1 MKKKIPFFLVT
12 GFLGSGK
19 TTFLNKLIQRFSTSY
34 RLGIIQNEFAPG
46 NVDGVEL
53 RRSGK
58 TFDLLEVNKGSVFC
72 VCLLSSFTHSLSD
85 FIEEYKPDLIFLE
98 ASGLSD
104 PISIGEMLQSNEL
117 RDKLYLSYIWNLIDA
132 GSFFKIGKTLPRIKH
147 QVRVADTVVI
157 NKTDLEPYNIE
168 EITDWIKNLNPYC
181 KIQKT
186 TFCHIDMDDDLLQY
200 VDEPIAIKRRDEH
213 YSLKRSQ
220 SPNIG
225 SYVIKTTKPIGYEQ
239 LKRFLKDTAP
249 GSYRIKGFVK
259 LDSNETVAIQSCFG
273 DIKMEFIKNYTN
285 PTELIGMGPNIDLS
299 SFGRK
304 FIEYQKK

>member
-1 MKKKIPFFLVT
+1 MKKIPFFLVT

-19 TTFLNKLIQRFSTSY
+19 TTFLNNLIRKFSTSY
-34 RLGIIQNEFAPG
+34 RLGIVQNEFAPG

-53 RRSGK
+53 RMSGK

-72 VCLLSSFTHSLSD
+72 VCLLSSFTRSLSD

-132 GSFFKIGKTLPRIKH
+132 GSFHQIGKTLPRIKH
-147 QVRVADTVVI
+147 QVRVADTVAI
-157 NKTDLEPYNIE
+157 NKTDLGPDNTE
-168 EITDWIKNLNPYC
+168 EITGWIKDLNPYC

-186 TFCHIDMDDDLLQY
+186 TYCQIDMNDDLLQY
-200 VDEPIAIKRRDEH
+200 VNETIAIKRQDEH
-213 YSLKRSQ
+213 HSLKRSQ

-225 SYVIKTTKPIGYEQ
+225 SYVIKTTKPIGQKQ
-239 LKRFLKDTAP
+239 LEDFLKEVAP

-273 DIKMEFIKNYTN
+273 DLKMEFVKNYTN

-304 FIEYQKK
+304 FIEYQKR

>member
-1 MKKKIPFFLVT
+1 MKKIPFFLVT

-19 TTFLNKLIQRFSTSY
+19 TTFLNKLILRFSSSY
-34 RLGIIQNEFAPG
+34 RIGIIQNEFAPG
-46 NVDGVEL
+46 NVDGAEL

-117 RDKLYLSYIWNLIDA
+117 KDKLYLSYIWSLIDA
-132 GSFFKIGKTLPRIKH
+132 GSFFQIGKTLPRIKH

-157 NKTDLEPYNIE
+157 NKTDLEPNNIE
-168 EITDWIKNLNPYC
+168 EITAWIKDLNPYC

-186 TFCHIDMDDDLLQY
+186 TYCQIDMDDDLFQY
-200 VDEPIAIKRRDEH
+200 VDEPIAIKRQDEH

-239 LKRFLKDTAP
+239 LKKFLKETAP
-249 GSYRIKGFVK
+249 GSYRIKGYVK
-259 LDSNETVAIQSCFG
+259 LDSNKTVAVQSCFG
-273 DIKMEFIKNYTN
+273 DIKMEILTDYYC

-304 FIEYQKK
+304 FTEYQNNN